1 MLNELGFIWPPR
13 LAACWKAE
21 GWGGEGW
28 VKGVA
33 GNLTR
38 DKDIG

>member
-13 LAACWKAE
+13 LAACWKGE
-21 GWGGEGW
+21 GWEEGW

-33 GNLTR
+33 DNLTR